1 MENIDSKENLIR
13 LVNQYKNLVFS
24 VCLKLTG
31 DYFVAEDITQET
43 FILAYTHYESFD
55 GNAEKAWICRIAS
68 NKCIDY
74 QRQAARRLTY
84 MPEEEL
90 PEERMSTS
98 EDPLQMY
105 LNTETLKKLSDGCAN
120 LPKPYDLIAK
130 AYFVDGLTAREIA
143 EKEDKN
149 VKTIQTQIYRA
160 REMLKKTIRKED
172 LIS

>member
-90 PEERMSTS
+90 LEERMSTS

-105 LNTETLKKLSDGCAN
+105 LNTDSQSLTRLLHEYGYQSAAFH
-120 LPKPYDLIAK
+120 PYESTGWL
-130 AYFVDGLTAREIA
+130 
-143 EKEDKN
+143 
-149 VKTIQTQIYRA
+149 
-160 REMLKKTIRKED
+160 RKQA
-172 LIS
+172 